1 MHDLREKI
9 ACRSCCIGVIGLG
22 YVGLPMAAL
31 FADRGYKVRGADIN
45 AEIVEEINLGR
56 AKINESGVAGLV
68 RKVVSIG
75 LLSATTNV
83 AEVVRESDVIIIVV
97 QTPVDEKG
105 APDLRALESA
115 CRVVAQNLSKGK
127 LVIIESTVPPGAI
140 ERIII
145 PILESSSLKAGGDFY
160 LAYSPERAMPT
171 KTLEEIQTNSRIIGG
186 VDRESAELAKE
197 LYRNIA
203 RGELILS
210 DVKTVEVVKLI
221 ENTYRDVNIA
231 LANEI
236 ALLCEKLGVD
246 ALKAIEIANKH
257 PRVHLHLPGAGVGGH
272 CIPKDPHFL
281 IHKAEELGLELRVI
295 KAAREVNENM
305 PQHILEL
312 IKKALKSV
320 NKTFDDS
327 KISILGIAYK
337 GNTDDARG
345 TPSKKIIEGLLQ
357 TNCKVFS
364 HDPLVSQDFGGKFSN
379 DLSEVLRDSDCVVI
393 VTDHDVYKR
402 MDLKEFAKNLKKP
415 SVIVDG
421 RRILN
426 PKEVEKEGV
435 SYFGVGY

>member
-1 MHDLREKI
+1 
-9 ACRSCCIGVIGLG
+9 
-22 YVGLPMAAL
+22 
-31 FADRGYKVRGADIN
+31 
-45 AEIVEEINLGR
+45 
-56 AKINESGVAGLV
+56 
-68 RKVVSIG
+68 
-75 LLSATTNV
+75 
-83 AEVVRESDVIIIVV
+83 
-97 QTPVDEKG
+97 DEKG

-115 CRVVAQNLSKGK
+115 CGVVAQNLSKGK
-127 LVIIESTVPPGAI
+127 LVIIESTVPPGAT

-186 VDRESAELAKE
+186 VNEESAEVAKE

-312 IKKALKSV
+312 VKKALRNV
-320 NKTFDDS
+320 NKTIENS

-337 GNTDDARG
+337 GNTDDVRG

-379 DLSEVLRDSDCVVI
+379 DLSETLKDSDCVVI
-393 VTDHDVYKR
+393 VTDHDAYKR
-402 MDLKEFAKNLKKP
+402 LDVQEFAKNLKKP

-426 PKEVEKEGV
+426 PKEVEKEGI

>member
-1 MHDLREKI
+1 MRDFERI
-9 ACRSCCIGVIGLG
+9 CIIGLG

-45 AEIVEEINLGR
+45 AGIVEEINLGR
-56 AKINESGVAGLV
+56 ATINESGVAGLV
-68 RKVVSIG
+68 RKVVSLG
-75 LLSATTNV
+75 LLSATTNA

-105 APDLRALESA
+105 VPDLRALESA

-127 LVIIESTVPPGAI
+127 FVIIESTVPPGAT

-145 PILESSSLKAGGDFY
+145 PILESSSLKAGRDFY

-197 LYRNIA
+197 LYRNITK
-203 RGELILS
+203 GELILS

-246 ALKAIEIANKH
+246 AIKAIEIANKH

-281 IHKAEELGLELRVI
+281 IHKAEELGIELRVI

-312 IKKALKSV
+312 VKKALKSV

-337 GNTDDARG
+337 GNTDDVRG
-345 TPSKKIIEGLLQ
+345 TPSKKIIEELLQ

-379 DLSEVLRDSDCVVI
+379 DLSETLKDSDCVVI

-402 MDLKEFAKNLKKP
+402 LDVQEFAKNLKKP

-426 PKEVEKEGV
+426 PEEVEKEGI

>member
-1 MHDLREKI
+1 MHNL
-9 ACRSCCIGVIGLG
+9 SIGVIGLG

-45 AEIVEEINLGR
+45 SEIVEKINTGR
-56 AKINESGVAGLV
+56 VEINESGVAELV
-68 RKVVSIG
+68 RKVVSLG
-75 LLSATTNV
+75 RFSATTNV
-83 AEVVRESDVIIIVV
+83 AEVVRGSDVIIIIV
-97 QTPVDEKG
+97 QTPVDREG
-105 APDLRALESA
+105 APDLMALESA
-115 CRVVAQNLSKGK
+115 CTIVAQNLSKRK
-127 LVIIESTVPPGAI
+127 LIIIESTIPPGAT
-140 ERIII
+140 ERIIL
-145 PILESSSLKAGGDFY
+145 PILESSSLKAGSDFY
-160 LAYSPERAMPT
+160 LAYSPERAIPT

-186 VDRESAELAKE
+186 VNKESAEAAKE
-197 LYRNIA
+197 LYSNIT
-203 RGELILS
+203 RGELITS
-210 DVKTVEVVKLI
+210 DIRTVEVVKLI

-281 IHKAEELGLELRVI
+281 IHRAEELGIELKVI
-295 KAAREVNENM
+295 KAAREVNESM

-312 IKKALKSV
+312 VKKALQNV
-320 NKTFDDS
+320 NKTIENS

-345 TPSKKIIEGLLQ
+345 TPSKKIIEELLQ
-357 TNCKVFS
+357 ANCEVFS
-364 HDPLVSQDFGGKFSN
+364 HDPFVSEDFGGKFSN
-379 DLSEVLRDSDCVVI
+379 DLSEVLRESDCVVI
-393 VTDHDVYKR
+393 VTDHDAYKH
-402 MDLKEFAKNLKKP
+402 MDLKEFAKSLKKP

-426 PKEVEKEGV
+426 PEEVEKEGI

>member
-1 MHDLREKI
+1 MHNL
-9 ACRSCCIGVIGLG
+9 SIGVIGLG

-45 AEIVEEINLGR
+45 SEIVEKINMGR
-56 AKINESGVAGLV
+56 VEINESGVAELV
-68 RKVVSIG
+68 RKVVSLG
-75 LLSATTNV
+75 RFSATTNV
-83 AEVVRESDVIIIVV
+83 AEVVRGSDVIIIIV
-97 QTPVDEKG
+97 QTPVDKKG
-105 APDLRALESA
+105 IPDLRALENA
-115 CRVVAQNLSKGK
+115 CIAIARNLSKRK
-127 LVIIESTVPPGAI
+127 LIIIESTIPPGAT

-145 PILESSSLKAGGDFY
+145 PILESSSLKAGSDFY
-160 LAYSPERAMPT
+160 LAYSPERAIPT

-186 VDRESAELAKE
+186 VNKESAEAAKE
-197 LYRNIA
+197 LYSNIT
-203 RGELILS
+203 RGELIIS
-210 DVKTVEVVKLI
+210 DIRTVEVVKLI

-257 PRVHLHLPGAGVGGH
+257 PRAHLHLPGAGVGGH

-281 IHKAEELGLELRVI
+281 IHRAEELGIELKVI
-295 KAAREVNENM
+295 KAAREVNESM

-312 IKKALKSV
+312 VKKALQNV
-320 NKTFDDS
+320 NKTIENS

-345 TPSKKIIEGLLQ
+345 TPSKKIIEELLQ
-357 TNCKVFS
+357 ANCEVFS
-364 HDPLVSQDFGGKFSN
+364 HDPFVSQDFGGKFSN

-393 VTDHDVYKR
+393 VTDHDAYKR
-402 MDLKEFAKNLKKP
+402 MDLKEFAKSLKKP

-426 PKEVEKEGV
+426 PEEVEKEGI

>member
-1 MHDLREKI
+1 MRNL
-9 ACRSCCIGVIGLG
+9 SIGVIGLG

-45 AEIVEEINLGR
+45 SEIVEKINTGR
-56 AKINESGVAGLV
+56 VEINESGVAELV

-75 LLSATTNV
+75 RFSATTNV
-83 AEVVRESDVIIIVV
+83 AEVVRGSDVIIIIV
-97 QTPVDEKG
+97 QTPVDREG
-105 APDLRALESA
+105 IPDLRALESA
-115 CRVVAQNLSKGK
+115 CTIVAQNLSKRK
-127 LVIIESTVPPGAI
+127 LVIIESTIPPGAT

-145 PILESSSLKAGGDFY
+145 PILESSSLKAGSDFY
-160 LAYSPERAMPT
+160 LAYSPERAIPT

-186 VDRESAELAKE
+186 VNKESAEAAKE
-197 LYRNIA
+197 LYSSIT
-203 RGELILS
+203 RGELITS
-210 DVKTVEVVKLI
+210 DIRTVEVVKLI

-281 IHKAEELGLELRVI
+281 IHRAEELGIELKVI
-295 KAAREVNENM
+295 KDAREVNESM

-312 IKKALKSV
+312 VKKALQNV
-320 NKTFDDS
+320 NKTIENS

-337 GNTDDARG
+337 GNTDDVRG
-345 TPSKKIIEGLLQ
+345 TPSKKIIEELLQ
-357 TNCKVFS
+357 ANCEVFS
-364 HDPLVSQDFGGKFSN
+364 HDPFVSQDFGGKFSN

-393 VTDHDVYKR
+393 VTDHDAYKR

-415 SVIVDG
+415 SVVVDA

-426 PKEVEKEGV
+426 PEEVEKEGI
-435 SYFGVGY
+435 SYFGVGR

>member
-1 MHDLREKI
+1 MRNL
-9 ACRSCCIGVIGLG
+9 SIGVIGLG

-45 AEIVEEINLGR
+45 SEIVEKINTGR
-56 AKINESGVAGLV
+56 VEINESGVAELV

-75 LLSATTNV
+75 RFSATTNV
-83 AEVVRESDVIIIVV
+83 AEVVRGSDVIIIIV
-97 QTPVDEKG
+97 QTPVDREG
-105 APDLRALESA
+105 IPDLRALESA
-115 CRVVAQNLSKGK
+115 CTIVAQNLSKRK
-127 LVIIESTVPPGAI
+127 LVIIESTIPPGAT

-145 PILESSSLKAGGDFY
+145 PILESSSLKAGSDFY
-160 LAYSPERAMPT
+160 LAYSPERAIPT

-186 VDRESAELAKE
+186 VNKESAKAAKE
-197 LYRNIA
+197 LYSSIT
-203 RGELILS
+203 RGELITS
-210 DVKTVEVVKLI
+210 DIRTVEVVKLI

-281 IHKAEELGLELRVI
+281 IHRAEELGIELKVI
-295 KAAREVNENM
+295 KDAREVNESM

-312 IKKALKSV
+312 VKKALQNV
-320 NKTFDDS
+320 NKTIENS

-337 GNTDDARG
+337 GNTDDVRG
-345 TPSKKIIEGLLQ
+345 TPSKKIIEELLQ
-357 TNCKVFS
+357 ANCEVFS
-364 HDPLVSQDFGGKFSN
+364 HDPFVSQDFGGKFSN

-393 VTDHDVYKR
+393 VTDHDAYKR

-415 SVIVDG
+415 SVVVDA

-426 PKEVEKEGV
+426 PEEVEKEGI
-435 SYFGVGY
+435 SYFGVGR